1 MLAQLGDAHGLSKIH
16 KVFPNILKFRPIID
30 RTYTPYYKIGRYLSS
45 LLQPLTISNCT
56 LKDCFDAAN
65 KIISVTPET
74 FEAEYRFVSFDIESL
89 FTSVLLSKTSNIILD
104 QIYRKKL
111 LKTALK
117 KRTMKTLLLNS
128 CTKTAFSYGNIIYQ
142 QCDRVSMSS
151 SLAPVLTNIILTEFE
166 KVVMTPLM
174 KSGIL
179 KFYCRH
185 ADDTFALV
193 KEDQIDKILEAFN

>member
-1 MLAQLGDAHGLSKIH
+1 M
-16 KVFPNILKFRPIID
+16 
-30 RTYTPYYKIGRYLSS
+30 
-45 LLQPLTISNCT
+45 LQPLTISNCT

-65 KIISVTPET
+65 KIKSVTPET
-74 FEAEYRFVSFDIESL
+74 FEAEYRFDIESL
-89 FTSVLLSKTSNIILD
+89 FTSVLLSKTSNIVLD